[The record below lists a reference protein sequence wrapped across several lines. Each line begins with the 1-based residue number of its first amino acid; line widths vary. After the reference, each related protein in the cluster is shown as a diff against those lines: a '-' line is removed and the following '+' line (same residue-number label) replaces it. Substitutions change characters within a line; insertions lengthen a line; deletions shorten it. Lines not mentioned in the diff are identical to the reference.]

1 VKVARLYAPGD
12 LRVEDLP
19 VPQAGPGDLV
29 IRVRTCSTCG
39 TDAKIFRFGHHHISL
54 PRVLGHEVAGEI
66 TEVGP
71 EGQDGEGQ
79 EGDSQDGDSQDGDSW
94 SVGDR
99 VQIIAAIPD
108 GVCFFCRRGQHT
120 VCEDLESIGYQYDG
134 GFAEFMRVPA
144 KVLAVDGVNKVPE
157 HVPFE
162 EASLTEPLACVL
174 NGQELAEVGEGDV
187 VVILGAG
194 PIGCLHV
201 RLARARGATT
211 VVLVDVNQGRL
222 DLAAGAEPDVSIDS
236 TKDDPID
243 AVRKMTDG
251 RGADVVI
258 TATGVGQAQEQALE
272 MAAPRGRISLFG
284 GLPKDDS
291 TIRFDSNLVHY
302 GELSVFGAYGSAPRH
317 NREALSLIAGGKV
330 RVDDLI
336 THRMPLADVHR
347 AIETVISGEGL
358 KVVIEP

>member
-12 LRVEDLP
+12 LRIEDAE
-19 VPQAGPGDLV
+19 VPEAGPGDLV

-54 PRVLGHEVAGEI
+54 PRVLGHEVAGEV
-66 TEVGP
+66 TEVG
-71 EGQDGEGQ
+71 EDVDG
-79 EGDSQDGDSQDGDSW
+79 W
-94 SVGDR
+94 SPGDR
-99 VQIIAAIPD
+99 VQVIAAIPD

-134 GFAEFMRVPA
+134 GFAGFMRVPG
-144 KVLAVDGVNKVPE
+144 KVLAVDGVNRIPE

-174 NGQELAEVGEGDV
+174 NGQELAQVGDGDT

-201 RLARARGATT
+201 RLARARGARTI
-211 VVLVDVNQGRL
+211 VLVDVNRGRL
-222 DLAAGAEPDVSIDS
+222 DLAARAEPDASIDGS
-236 TKDDPID
+236 KDDPID
-243 AVRKMTDG
+243 AVRKLTDG

-258 TATGVGQAQEQALE
+258 TATGVGVAQEQALE
-272 MAAPRGRISLFG
+272 MASLRGRISLFG
-284 GLPKDDS
+284 GLPRDDS
-291 TIRFDSNLVHY
+291 IIRFDSNLVHY
-302 GELSVFGAYGSAPRH
+302 RELAVVGAYGSAPRH
-317 NREALSLIAGGKV
+317 NRDALSLIAEGKV

-336 THRMPLADVHR
+336 THRMPLADVSR
-347 AIETVISGEGL
+347 AIETVVSGDGL

>member
-1 VKVARLYAPGD
+1 MNVARLYAPGD
-12 LRVEDLP
+12 LRVEDAP
-19 VPQAGPGDLV
+19 VPEAGPGDLV

-66 TEVGP
+66 TAVGP
-71 EGQDGEGQ
+71 GVD
-79 EGDSQDGDSQDGDSW
+79 DW
-94 SVGDR
+94 SEGDR

-144 KVLAVDGVNKVPE
+144 KVLSVDGVNRVPE

-162 EASLTEPLACVL
+162 QASLTEPLACVL
-174 NGQELAEVGEGDV
+174 NGQELAQVGDGDSV
-187 VVILGAG
+187 VVLGAG

-201 RLARARGATT
+201 RLARARGAKT

-222 DLAAGAEPDVSIDS
+222 DLAARAEPDASIDS

-258 TATGVGQAQEQALE
+258 TATGVGVAQEQALE
-272 MAAPRGRISLFG
+272 MTAPRGRLSLFG
-284 GLPKDDS
+284 GLPRDDS

-317 NREALSLIAGGKV
+317 NREALSLIADGKV

-336 THRMPLADVHR
+336 THRMPLADVNR
-347 AIETVISGEGL
+347 AIETVMSGEGL

>member
-1 VKVARLYAPGD
+1 VKLACLYEPGD
-12 LRVEDLP
+12 LRVEDAP
-19 VPQAGPGDLV
+19 VPEAGPGDLV

-66 TEVGP
+66 AEVGP
-71 EGQDGEGQ
+71 EVEG
-79 EGDSQDGDSQDGDSW
+79 W
-94 SVGDR
+94 SLGDR
-99 VQIIAAIPD
+99 LQIIAAIPC
-108 GVCFFCRRGQHT
+108 GVCHYCRKGQHT

-134 GFAEFMRVPA
+134 GFAEFMRVPR
-144 KVLAVDGVNKVPE
+144 KVLAVDGVNRIPE
-157 HVPFE
+157 HVAFE

-174 NGQELAEVGEGDV
+174 NGQELAQVGEGDAV
-187 VVILGAG
+187 VVLGAG

-201 RLARARGATT
+201 RLARARGAST

-222 DLAAGAEPDVSIDS
+222 DLAARAEPDAMIDS
-236 TKDDPID
+236 TKDDPIE
-243 AVRKMTDG
+243 AIRKMTDG

-284 GLPKDDS
+284 GLPNDDS

-302 GELSVFGAYGSAPRH
+302 GELSVFGAYGSAPHH
-317 NREALSLIAGGKV
+317 NREALSLIADTRV

-336 THRMPLADVHR
+336 THRMSLADVHR
-347 AIETVISGEGL
+347 AIDTVISAEGL

>member
-19 VPQAGPGDLV
+19 VPEAGPGELV

-54 PRVLGHEVAGEI
+54 PRVLGHEVAGEVI
-66 TEVGP
+66 EVGS
-71 EGQDGEGQ
+71 GV
-79 EGDSQDGDSQDGDSW
+79 GDW
-94 SVGDR
+94 SEGDR
-99 VQIIAAIPD
+99 VQIIAAIPC
-108 GVCFFCRRGQHT
+108 GVCHYCRKGQHT

-144 KVLAVDGVNKVPE
+144 KVLSVDGVNRVPE
-157 HVPFE
+157 HVSFE
-162 EASLTEPLACVL
+162 QASLTEPLACVL
-174 NGQELAEVGEGDV
+174 NGQELAQVGEGDV

-201 RLARARGATT
+201 RLARARGAKT
-211 VVLVDVNQGRL
+211 VVLIDVNQGRL
-222 DLAAGAEPDVSIDS
+222 DLAARAEPDVSVDS

-243 AVRKMTDG
+243 AVRMMTEG
-251 RGADVVI
+251 RGEYVVI

-272 MAAPRGRISLFG
+272 MTAPRGRISLFG
-284 GLPKDDS
+284 GLPKDNS

-302 GELSVFGAYGSAPRH
+302 GEISVFGAYGSAPRH
-317 NREALSLIAGGKV
+317 NREALSLIADGKV

-336 THRMPLADVHR
+336 THRMSLADVHR
-347 AIETVISGEGL
+347 AIETVISGDGL

>member
-1 VKVARLYAPGD
+1 MKVARLYAPGD
-12 LRVEDLP
+12 LRIEDAP
-19 VPQAGPGDLV
+19 VPEAGPGDLV

-54 PRVLGHEVAGEI
+54 PRVLGHEVAGEV

-71 EGQDGEGQ
+71 GVED
-79 EGDSQDGDSQDGDSW
+79 W
-94 SVGDR
+94 SVEDR
-99 VQIIAAIPD
+99 VQVIAAVPC
-108 GVCFFCRRGQHT
+108 GVCHFCRRGQHT
-120 VCEDLESIGYQYDG
+120 VCEELESIGYQYDG
-134 GFAEFMRVPA
+134 GFAEFMRVPR
-144 KVLAVDGVNKVPE
+144 KVLDVDGVNRVPE

-162 EASLTEPLACVL
+162 QASLTEPLACVL
-174 NGQELAEVGEGDV
+174 NGQELAQVGEGDV
-187 VVILGAG
+187 VVVLGAG

-201 RLARARGATT
+201 RLARARGARL
-211 VVLVDVNQGRL
+211 VVIADVNQARL
-222 DLAAGAEPDVSIDS
+222 DLAARAEPDAAIDS

-243 AVRKMTDG
+243 AIRKMTDG

-258 TATGVGQAQEQALE
+258 TATGAGQAQEQALE
-272 MAAPRGRISLFG
+272 MTAPRGRISLFG

-317 NREALSLIAGGKV
+317 NREALSLIADGRV

-336 THRMPLADVHR
+336 THRMPLADVDR
-347 AIETVISGEGL
+347 AIETVISGDGL

>member
-1 VKVARLYAPGD
+1 MPSPLPLEVL
-12 LRVEDLP
+12 VEPLEGHPP
-19 VPQAGPGDLV
+19 VPDAGLGDLV
-29 IRVRTCSTCG
+29 IQVRTCSTCG

-66 TEVGP
+66 TEVGS
-71 EGQDGEGQ
+71 GVSD
-79 EGDSQDGDSQDGDSW
+79 W
-94 SVGDR
+94 SEGDR
-99 VQIIAAIPD
+99 VQIIAAIPC
-108 GVCFFCRRGQHT
+108 GVCHYCRKGQHT

-134 GFAEFMRVPA
+134 GFAEFMRVPG
-144 KVLAVDGVNKVPE
+144 KVLAVDGVNRIPD

-174 NGQELAEVGEGDV
+174 NGQELAQVGEGDA

-201 RLARARGATT
+201 RLARARGAST

-222 DLAAGAEPDVSIDS
+222 DLAARAEPDAMIDS

-243 AVRKMTDG
+243 AIRKMTDG

-272 MAAPRGRISLFG
+272 MTAPRGRISLFG

-302 GELSVFGAYGSAPRH
+302 GEISVFGAYGSAPRH
-317 NREALSLIAGGKV
+317 NREALSLIADGKV

-336 THRMPLADVHR
+336 THRMPLADVHK
-347 AIETVISGEGL
+347 AIETVISGDGL

>member
-1 VKVARLYAPGD
+1 MKVARLYAPGD

-19 VPQAGPGDLV
+19 VPEAGPGDLV

-66 TEVGP
+66 TAAGSGVG
-71 EGQDGEGQ
+71 D
-79 EGDSQDGDSQDGDSW
+79 W
-94 SVGDR
+94 SEGDR

-134 GFAEFMRVPA
+134 GFAELMRVPA
-144 KVLAVDGVNKVPE
+144 KVLAVAGVNRVPE

-174 NGQELAEVGEGDV
+174 NGQELAQVGEGDV

-201 RLARARGATT
+201 RLARARGASS

-222 DLAAGAEPDVSIDS
+222 DLASRAEPDVSIDS

-284 GLPKDDS
+284 GLPKDNS

-317 NREALSLIAGGKV
+317 NREALALIADGKV

>member
-1 VKVARLYAPGD
+1 MKVARLYAPGD

-19 VPQAGPGDLV
+19 VPDAGPGDLV

-54 PRVLGHEVAGEI
+54 PRVLGHEVAGEV
-66 TEVGP
+66 TEVGS
-71 EGQDGEGQ
+71 GV
-79 EGDSQDGDSQDGDSW
+79 GDW
-94 SVGDR
+94 SEGDR
-99 VQIIAAIPD
+99 VQIIAAIPC
-108 GVCFFCRRGQHT
+108 GVCHYCRKGQHT

-134 GFAEFMRVPA
+134 GFAEFMQVPA
-144 KVLAVDGVNKVPE
+144 KVLAVDGVNRVPE

-174 NGQELAEVGEGDV
+174 NGQELAQVGEGDA

-201 RLARARGATT
+201 RLARARGAKT
-211 VVLVDVNQGRL
+211 VVLIDVNQGRL
-222 DLAAGAEPDVSIDS
+222 DLAARAEPDVSIDS

-243 AVRKMTDG
+243 AVRKMTEG

-272 MAAPRGRISLFG
+272 MTAPRGRISLFG
-284 GLPKDDS
+284 GLPKDNS

-302 GELSVFGAYGSAPRH
+302 GEISVFGAYGSAPRH
-317 NREALSLIAGGKV
+317 NREALSLIADGKV

-336 THRMPLADVHR
+336 THRMPLANVHR
-347 AIETVISGEGL
+347 AIETVISGDGL

>member
-12 LRVEDLP
+12 LRIEDAIP
-19 VPQAGPGDLV
+19 PQAGPGELV

-54 PRVLGHEVAGEI
+54 PRVLGHEVAGEVA
-66 TEVGP
+66 ELGP
-71 EGQDGEGQ
+71 EVDG
-79 EGDSQDGDSQDGDSW
+79 W
-94 SVGDR
+94 SIGDR
-99 VQIIAAIPD
+99 VQIIAAIPC
-108 GVCFFCRRGQHT
+108 GVCPYCRRGQHT
-120 VCEDLESIGYQYDG
+120 VCEALESIGYQYDG
-134 GFAEFMRVPA
+134 GFAEYMRLPH
-144 KVLAVDGVNKVPE
+144 KVLAVGGVNRVPE
-157 HVPFE
+157 QIPFE
-162 EASLTEPLACVL
+162 QASITEPLACVL
-174 NGQELAEVGEGDV
+174 NGQDLAHVGEGDA

-201 RLARARGATT
+201 RLARARGAGT

-222 DLAAGAEPDVSIDS
+222 DLAARAEPDAAIDS

-243 AVRKMTDG
+243 AVRKMTEG

-284 GLPKDDS
+284 GLPRDDS
-291 TIRFDSNLVHY
+291 TIRFDSNVVHY
-302 GELSVFGAYGSAPRH
+302 RELSVFGAYGSAPRH
-317 NREALSLIAGGKV
+317 NREALSLIADGRV

-336 THRMPLADVHR
+336 THRMALADVHR

>member
-1 VKVARLYAPGD
+1 MRVARLYAPED

-19 VPQAGPGDLV
+19 VPAAGPGDLV

-54 PRVLGHEVAGEI
+54 PRVLGHEVAGEVM
-66 TEVGP
+66 EVGS
-71 EGQDGEGQ
+71 GVGG
-79 EGDSQDGDSQDGDSW
+79 W
-94 SVGDR
+94 SEGDR
-99 VQIIAAIPD
+99 VQIIAAIPC
-108 GVCFFCRRGQHT
+108 GVCHYCRKGQHT

-144 KVLAVDGVNKVPE
+144 KVLAVDGVNRIPE

-174 NGQELAEVGEGDV
+174 NGQELAQVGEGDA

-201 RLARARGATT
+201 RLARARGAKT

-222 DLAAGAEPDVSIDS
+222 DLAARAEPDAAIDS

-243 AVRKMTDG
+243 AIRKMTDG

-272 MAAPRGRISLFG
+272 MTAPRGRISLFG
-284 GLPKDDS
+284 GLPKDNS

-302 GELSVFGAYGSAPRH
+302 GEISVFGAYGSAPRH
-317 NREALSLIAGGKV
+317 NREALSLIADGRV

-336 THRMPLADVHR
+336 THRMPLADVHK
-347 AIETVISGEGL
+347 AIETVISGDGL

>member
-1 VKVARLYAPGD
+1 VKVARLNAPGD
-12 LRVEDLP
+12 LRLEDAP
-19 VPQAGPGDLV
+19 VADAGPGDLV

-39 TDAKIFRFGHHHISL
+39 TDAKIYRFGHHHISL

-66 TEVGP
+66 MEVGAL
-71 EGQDGEGQ
+71 EGQGVHR
-79 EGDSQDGDSQDGDSW
+79 W
-94 SVGDR
+94 SIGDR
-99 VQIIAAIPD
+99 VQVIAAIPC
-108 GVCFFCRRGQHT
+108 GVCLFCRRGQLT

-134 GFAEFMRVPA
+134 GFAEFMRVPR
-144 KVLAVDGVNKVPE
+144 KVLDVDGVNRVPE

-162 EASLTEPLACVL
+162 QASLTEPLACVL
-174 NGQELAEVGEGDV
+174 NGQELAQVGDGDAV
-187 VVILGAG
+187 VVLGAG

-201 RLARARGATT
+201 RLARARGAHT
-211 VVLVDVNQGRL
+211 VMLVDVNQARL
-222 DLAAGAEPDVSIDS
+222 DLAARAEPDAMIDS
-236 TKDDPID
+236 TKEDPID

-272 MAAPRGRISLFG
+272 MAAPRGRVSLFG

-302 GELSVFGAYGSAPRH
+302 RELSVFGAYGSAPRH
-317 NREALSLIAGGKV
+317 NREALSLIADGGV

-336 THRMPLADVHR
+336 THRMQLADVHR
-347 AIETVISGEGL
+347 AIETVVSGDGL